1 MKYKDL
7 YNICYEDVSIS
18 LYMNSVSGLF
28 TSAMI
33 VETAGTCLVLLP
45 VPIYFIL
52 NIMSDY
58 PAED

>member
-1 MKYKDL
+1 MFV
-7 YNICYEDVSIS
+7 YEQCIRS
-18 LYMNSVSGLF
+18 
-28 TSAMI
+28 SAII

-45 VPIYFIL
+45 VGIYFIL